1 MNYDK
6 LEKRIDDMLN
16 FEDDNFLVNI
26 NLKDSVVQRL
36 LDYQY
41 LHVFNILTAL
51 RSYNY
56 VLDGSDTGTGKT
68 YTTIALCKQLNL
80 KPFIICKKTG
90 INNWTNVC
98 DIFKVRP
105 LAIVNYETIKNCK
118 EYNREKER
126 EESKFLFADETTS
139 TGYRWMLP
147 RNSII
152 IFDEVHCCK
161 NKKTQNAKLLMS
173 TKYSRSKVLL
183 ISATIADTP
192 KSFHIFGYMLGFYK
206 KITQGRNW
214 VNGMLRE
221 DMNYIGK
228 KQKLSAIHRSIFPFR
243 GSRISIKDLG
253 DKFPKNQVI
262 AEFYDIDKEDEL
274 RVNKA
279 FDNISLKASLIKSKN
294 NEADGIEILKEISK
308 ARQEIELIKIPIFV
322 DLVEEFLENNYSIV
336 IFVNFIRT
344 LERLSRLLKTK
355 CLIYGRNSN
364 EINMRNNEIFQ
375 NNESKIIIV
384 SSKMS
389 EGISLHDIHGGH
401 PRVSLM
407 SAPDSAD
414 RFEQNLG
421 RIHRAESKS
430 PALQRIIYCAN
441 TIEEAYGKKLNEKLK
456 FRTKIKDDILNYG
469 VTKK

>member
-1 MNYDK
+1 
-6 LEKRIDDMLN
+6 MLD
-16 FEDDNFLVNI
+16 FENDNFLVNI
-26 NLKDSVVQRL
+26 NLKDSVVEKL

-51 RSYNY
+51 RSYNC

-80 KPFIICKKTG
+80 KPYIICKKTG
-90 INNWTNVC
+90 LNNWKKVC
-98 DIFKVRP
+98 NIFKVRP

-126 EESKFLFADETTS
+126 VESKFLFEDETTP
-139 TGYRWMLP
+139 TGYRWRLP

-161 NKKTQNAKLLMS
+161 NKKTQNAKLLIS

-206 KITQGRNW
+206 KISQGKNW

-228 KQKLSAIHRSIFPFR
+228 EKKLSSIHRSIFPFR

-253 DKFPKNQVI
+253 DKFPKNQVV
-262 AEFYDIDKEDEL
+262 AEFYEIDEEDEIK
-274 RVNKA
+274 VNKA
-279 FDNISLKASLIKSKN
+279 FDNISLKESLIKSKN
-294 NEADGIEILKEISK
+294 KDADSIEMLGEILGEITK

-344 LERLSRLLKTK
+344 VERLSKLLKTK

-364 EINMRNNEIFQ
+364 EINIKNNESFQ

-389 EGISLHDIHGGH
+389 EGINLHDIHGDH

-407 SAPDSAD
+407 SAPDSAY

-421 RIHRAESKS
+421 RIHRQGSKS
-430 PALQRIIYCAN
+430 PALQRVIYCAN

-456 FRTKIKDDILNYG
+456 FKTKIKDDILNYA
-469 VTKK
+469 VTYKLN